1 MRFIE
6 SDVAM
11 ADVRLLM
18 DIKRETANEILQ
30 ESANDGAI
38 VSNAIDLQKI
48 DILQVT
54 GVFLESGIAQDIK
67 NLGNAN

>member
-6 SDVAM
+6 SDIAM

-18 DIKRETANEILQ
+18 DVKRETANEILQ
-30 ESANDGAI
+30 ESANEGSI
-38 VSNAIDLQKI
+38 ITNTIDLQKL
-48 DILQVT
+48 DILEVT
-54 GVFLESGIAQDIK
+54 KVFLESGIAQDIK